1 MHRPASLLDAR
12 TISSRL
18 DSGHTESDYRTPKM
32 IDNYA
37 DTPALR
43 FCTHT
48 PACPSADAVDRD
60 AAHVVSAHPEQGWS
74 LLCNGVVVFEDF
86 GELLPN
92 GTSVA
97 ARRLDLL
104 AVSPHRR
111 AS

>member
-1 MHRPASLLDAR
+1 
-12 TISSRL
+12 
-18 DSGHTESDYRTPKM
+18 M
-32 IDNYA
+32 IDSSA
-37 DTPALR
+37 DAADPATR
-43 FCTHT
+43 RCRHT

-92 GTSVA
+92 GQCTD
-97 ARRLDLL
+97 ARRAALL
-104 AVSPHRR
+104 MASPHRH